1 MAEPTSMILDLAV
14 GEVGEVP
21 LERYGTAGYAWEV
34 LPPPPGLAPPEI
46 VSRGGGAGGIGA
58 ANLETLRLRATAP
71 GEHLVVLR
79 LRRPWESTAVRE
91 LRITVRAR

>member
-1 MAEPTSMILDLAV
+1 MILDLAL

-34 LPPPPGLAPPEI
+34 MPAPPGIADLAI
-46 VSRGGGAGGIGA
+46 VPRQGGAGGIGA
-58 ANLETLRLRATAP
+58 ANLETLRLRAAAP

-79 LRRPWESTAVRE
+79 LRRPWESTAARE
-91 LRITVRAR
+91 LRITVRVR

>member
-34 LPPPPGLAPPEI
+34 LPPPPGLAPPEL
-46 VSRGGGAGGIGA
+46 VRRPGGAGESAPRRSRCCGCA
-58 ANLETLRLRATAP
+58 PPHRA
-71 GEHLVVLR
+71 
-79 LRRPWESTAVRE
+79 ST
-91 LRITVRAR
+91 

>member
-1 MAEPTSMILDLAV
+1 MILDLAV

-46 VSRGGGAGGIGA
+46 VPRSGGPGGIGA
-58 ANLETLRLRATAP
+58 ANLEVLRLRATAP
-71 GEHLVVLR
+71 GEYLVVLR

-91 LRITVRAR
+91 LRITLRVR